1 MIDQLKTAAAVAIVF
16 PYALIYGIVAT
27 IADLVKPKQRA
38 TNHEPRPYIRF
49 EDRPLDEQLYVL
61 AENAAEWD
69 GDLADMSDEDFYGH
83 FDELTATYYDLNDR

>member
-1 MIDQLKTAAAVAIVF
+1 MINRLKTAAIYAVAI
-16 PYALIYGIVAT
+16 PYAVAAGT
-27 IADLVKPKQRA
+27 VDTVADLVKRGQRT
-38 TNHEPRPYIRF
+38 TNNEPRPYTRF

-69 GDLADMSDEDFYGH
+69 GDDMSDEEFYGH

>member
-38 TNHEPRPYIRF
+38 TNHGPTPASKIGRSTNSFTCSPRTP
-49 EDRPLDEQLYVL
+49 P
-61 AENAAEWD
+61 N
-69 GDLADMSDEDFYGH
+69 G
-83 FDELTATYYDLNDR
+83 TAILPT